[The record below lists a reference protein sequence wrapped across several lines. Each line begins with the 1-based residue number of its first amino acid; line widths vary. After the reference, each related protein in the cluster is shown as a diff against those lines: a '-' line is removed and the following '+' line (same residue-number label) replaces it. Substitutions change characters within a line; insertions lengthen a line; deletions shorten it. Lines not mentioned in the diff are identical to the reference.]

1 MFRFEDPIYL
11 YLLIFVPI
19 LVALRMLG
27 LRIRKKLLAKFCEPA
42 LLKQL
47 MLDL

>member
-19 LVALRMLG
+19 LVAIRMMG
-27 LRIRKKLLAKFCEPA
+27 LLKRKKQLAKLGEPA
-42 LLKQL
+42 LL
-47 MLDL
+47 